1 MLSAV
6 CCRREDD
13 ILEFAH
19 FVELAFLPCLGLA
32 VAIGIAWRRVADA
45 RLRKAMQIAG
55 ALLFF
60 VPQPFVLYLGAYSVQ
75 LRLYQQVLLAL
86 WGFGIAALLLIRMRT
101 AKVKPI
107 PRTLAALVMA
117 GLGVYCGWNVVGDYL
132 LEREPLVGRIDGMR
146 VVHHRRSPDSY
157 QVLIA
162 RQPHDIPLD
171 LAVTLRPGDQ
181 VEAQVGV
188 ASGTILA
195 VHRTP

>member
-6 CCRREDD
+6 RCRRESD

-19 FVELAFLPCLGLA
+19 FVEVALLPCLALA

-45 RLRKAMQIAG
+45 RLRTAMQIAG

-75 LRLYQQVLLAL
+75 LRLYQQALLAL
-86 WGFGIAALLLIRMRT
+86 WGLGIAVLALTRRRA
-101 AKVKPI
+101 AKAGRVGRP
-107 PRTLAALVMA
+107 LAALVMA

-195 VHRTP
+195 VHKTP